1 MANLLEKQKE
11 EQKVKPPIMWNVVFH
26 NDDFT
31 TFEFVIACLMY
42 FFNKNAEQAFVLTK
56 QVHEAGK
63 AIIGTYPKDLA
74 ETKKELALD
83 FAKEQEHPLNITLE
97 QA

>member
-42 FFNKNAEQAFVLTK
+42 FFNK
-56 QVHEAGK
+56 
-63 AIIGTYPKDLA
+63 
-74 ETKKELALD
+74 KESFSL
-83 FAKEQEHPLNITLE
+83 
-97 QA
+97 